1 MNKVSDFDGSTSAG
15 VNKWICMFFGLLIL
29 FTLTTVALAG
39 VILSVVVNRLDPK
52 NTLTLTTSPTLTPTP
67 SPTTSSNT
75 NGPSSN
81 TTVPSSNT
89 TGPLSLVDQIKID
102 DLMTHLGEL
111 QIIADRSNGTRA
123 IATGGFNGTLDY
135 ITRQL
140 QHNTNLI
147 VQHQYFTVRNYIV
160 QGTPQ
165 LQSRINGNNISQVYL
180 TDFAHILF
188 SSRANFDSF
197 VQVVAIPNLGCQD
210 ADWTSVSV
218 AGLVALV
225 KRGDCTY
232 PVKSALAEKY
242 GVRGLLIYNDGTAS
256 GGLQPI
262 QGVRNNLNT
271 TIPAFFLSY
280 NLGMQLA
287 NSTAN
292 AAVIMTIDVSD
303 ANGIGNICADT
314 PTGDKTKTIVVGS
327 HSDGVPAG
335 SGINDNG
342 KKLPIY
348 C

>member
-1 MNKVSDFDGSTSAG
+1 MKKVLDFDGSPSAG
-15 VNKWICMFFGLLIL
+15 VNKRIYMFFGLLIL
-29 FTLTTVALAG
+29 FTLTTLVLASA
-39 VILSVVVNRLDPK
+39 ILGVVVNRLDPK
-52 NTLTLTTSPTLTPTP
+52 NTLTLTTSPTPTP
-67 SPTTSSNT
+67 SPTT
-75 NGPSSN
+75 
-81 TTVPSSNT
+81 SSNT

-102 DLMTHLGEL
+102 DLMRHLGEL
-111 QIIADRSNGTRA
+111 QIIADRSGGTRA

-135 ITRQL
+135 ITSQL
-140 QHNTNLI
+140 QQNTNLI

-165 LQSRINGNNISQVYL
+165 LQSRINGNTISQVYL

-197 VQVVAIPNLGCQD
+197 VQVVAIPNVGCQD
-210 ADWTSVSV
+210 SDWTSVF
-218 AGLVALV
+218 ATGLVALV

-232 PVKSALAEKY
+232 PAKSALAEKY
-242 GVRGLLIYNDGTAS
+242 GVRGLLIYNDGLAS
-256 GGLQPI
+256 DRFQPI

-271 TIPAFFLSY
+271 TIPVFFLSY

-342 KKLPIY
+342 EKAVIN
-348 C
+348 